1 MGKGRKN
8 FTCYIL
14 QATKYM
20 GNVVEFLSGMKILE
34 DIKSPIN
41 GQVTVVK
48 NLGMKPY
55 IQVGGLTQS
64 GGVVRGVWRSTL
76 KKLKSKNLPAGRQG
90 LKPITCLILG
100 LGGGTV
106 AGLVRKFWPEAKIT
120 GVEIDPIFVALGKKY
135 LGLDKVGVDIKIQ
148 DAEEFMAQSLNL
160 PAGKAGLKA
169 ERYDLILVDM
179 YVGDEV
185 PKQFET
191 ENYIHRARKF
201 LARGGVIVFNRLY
214 YGTKRSEAVK
224 FGKLLE
230 KVFSKVTVHYPEA
243 NLMFICSS

>member
-1 MGKGRKN
+1 MHA
-8 FTCYIL
+8 TCYIL

-20 GNVVEFLSGMKILE
+20 GTVAEFLSGMKILE

-41 GQVTVVK
+41 GRITVVK

-64 GGVVRGVWRSTL
+64 GGVVRGVWKSTL
-76 KKLKSKNLPAGRQG
+76 KKLKTKNLK
-90 LKPITCLILG
+90 LKTCLILG

-106 AGLVRKFWPEAKIT
+106 ASLVRKFWSEAKIT

-148 DAEEFMAQSLNL
+148 DAEKFIAQSL
-160 PAGKAGLKA
+160 KQEK
-169 ERYDLILVDM
+169 EKYDLVLVDM

-191 ENYIHRARKF
+191 ENYIHRVRKF
-201 LARGGVIVFNRLY
+201 LARSGVVVFNRLY

-243 NLMFICSS
+243 NVMFICSS